1 MTTAFQASIRYPL
14 IWIIN
19 LQSPDDFR
27 VKRNENYRQF
37 PRLASMRS
45 YLLAHYLCSYQY
57 ELKQALLNGET
68 ELEIPHLLGVHVENI
83 WFLNFHFYKKSF
95 SEVYVDAFF
104 RADMTAYTGSEDNP
118 QRRSVYSDYLIRGYY
133 DFKSS
138 RVRLMQGIMPV
149 SKAYPL
155 PYTELDDYLLPK
167 YSVSDI
173 EEAAQ
178 EILCENYPYSI
189 YGRINSNILAK
200 SLELSIYKTGLGENE
215 PDGGRF
221 YCRDTEATLYTSKQK
236 SFQTTVPSKTILIER
251 SLTAQQQ
258 KNAAFHE
265 IAHAVQHSLFY
276 FLQEKYHEDLKENYN
291 NTPKWLP
298 LSNEEQKVL
307 NRMERQADQLG
318 FRLRIPEEGIEEL
331 TQKLMTKHSHIEDMR
346 EKLSNIIDEIADFYD
361 ITLIMARNRL
371 IDIGYIQAK
380 GIYDMVDGKIVPAYI
395 PPEDMKPY
403 QTYSISRNELL
414 KLYYENARL
423 RELLQTGTLVFAE
436 NHVIYNDER
445 YVHYDKANKCGV
457 LTEEARKNI
466 AECCLVFTLRAA
478 EMEYDY
484 QFGILK
490 RTIQHGKRRN
500 PTVTDEDI
508 NQLLWAIEQDDDLPR
523 RRDELKA
530 AFSKYITER
539 GWSNKSL
546 ADTSY
551 FTEDRIKEIRNGN
564 GRKVDAEEIILFG
577 IIVNLTYTQMK
588 EMMRIGGI
596 GLTSSKRHMIL
607 DKILS
612 RYEGATLEFYN
623 GLMKRMDQ
631 APINES

>member
-1 MTTAFQASIRYPL
+1 MTTAFQASIKYPL

-19 LQSPDDFR
+19 TANPDDFR
-27 VKRNENYRQF
+27 VKHNENCRQLQ
-37 PRLASMRS
+37 RLASMRN

-68 ELEIPHLLGVHVENI
+68 ELGIPHLLGVHVENI
-83 WFLNFHFYKKSF
+83 RFLNFHFYKKSF

-118 QRRSVYSDYLIRGYY
+118 QRRLVYSDYLIRGYY
-133 DFKSS
+133 DFKSNH
-138 RVRLMQGIMPV
+138 VRLMQGIMPV

-155 PYTELDDYLLPK
+155 SYTELDDFLLPK
-167 YSVSDI
+167 YSVLDI

-178 EILCENYPYSI
+178 EILYENYPYSI
-189 YGRINSNILAK
+189 YGRINSNVLAS
-200 SLELSIYKTGLGENE
+200 SLGLSIYKTGLGENE

-221 YCRDTEATLYTSKQK
+221 YCRDTEATLYTSGHE
-236 SFQTTVPSKTILIER
+236 SFQTTVPAKTILIER

-307 NRMERQADQLG
+307 NRMEQQADQLG
-318 FRLRIPEEGIEEL
+318 FRLMIPEDGIEEL
-331 TQKLMTKHSHIEDMR
+331 TQKLMAKYVHIDDMR
-346 EKLSNIIDEIADFYD
+346 EKLNNIIDEIANFYD
-361 ITLIMARNRL
+361 ITPIMARNRL

-380 GIYDMVDGKIVPAYI
+380 GIYDMVDGKMVPAYI

-484 QFGILK
+484 QFGVLK
-490 RTIQHGKRRN
+490 RTIQLGKRRN

-508 NQLLWAIEQDDDLPR
+508 EYLMWSIEQDDNLPSR
-523 RRDELKA
+523 RA
-530 AFSKYITER
+530 AFHDALGNYIEDL
-539 GWSNKSL
+539 GWSSRTL
-546 ADTSY
+546 ASETY
-551 FTEDRIKEIRNGN
+551 IPEYRIKEIRT
-564 GRKVDAEEIILFG
+564 GRGKQVTSEEIYLMG
-577 IIVNLTYTQMK
+577 VVMNLTYDQVKALMDL
-588 EMMRIGGI
+588 GGAH
-596 GLTSSKRHMIL
+596 LTSEYRHQVM
-607 DKILS
+607 DKLLKQ
-612 RYEGATLEFYN
+612 YEGSSLNFYN
-623 GLMKRMDQ
+623 DFLKRMKLL
-631 APINES
+631 PINAV

>member
-1 MTTAFQASIRYPL
+1 MTTSFQASIRYPL

-83 WFLNFHFYKKSF
+83 RFLNFHFYKKSF

-200 SLELSIYKTGLGENE
+200 SLELSIYKTGLGDNE

-221 YCRDTEATLYTSKQK
+221 YCRDTEATLYTSEQK

-318 FRLRIPEEGIEEL
+318 FRLRIPEESVEEL
-331 TQKLMTKHSHIEDMR
+331 TQKLMVKYIHIDDMR
-346 EKLSNIIDEIADFYD
+346 KKLNNIIDEIANFYD
-361 ITLIMARNRL
+361 ITPIMARNRL

-380 GIYDMVDGKIVPAYI
+380 GIYDMIDGKIVPAYI

-436 NHVIYNDER
+436 NHVVYNDER
-445 YVHYDKANKCGV
+445 YVLYDKENKCGV
-457 LTEEARKNI
+457 LTEKARKNI

-508 NQLLWAIEQDDDLPR
+508 EYLMWSIEQDDNLPSRRASFHDALGNYIEDL
-523 RRDELKA
+523 
-530 AFSKYITER
+530 
-539 GWSNKSL
+539 GWSSRTL
-546 ADTSY
+546 ASETY
-551 FTEDRIKEIRNGN
+551 IPEYRIKEIRT
-564 GRKVDAEEIILFG
+564 GRGKQVTSEEIYLMG
-577 IIVNLTYTQMK
+577 VVMNLTYDQVKALMDL
-588 EMMRIGGI
+588 GGAH
-596 GLTSSKRHMIL
+596 LTSEYRHQVM
-607 DKILS
+607 DKLLKQ
-612 RYEGATLEFYN
+612 YEGSSLNFYN
-623 GLMKRMDQ
+623 DFLKRMKLL
-631 APINES
+631 PINAV